1 MNTAHGTRPARRALF
16 VLGAGAALAACVPSG
31 GAASAASAAGP
42 ESPAS
47 PTASPPPSGRAR
59 EASRRLRALESEHGA
74 RLGVFARNLDTGETV
89 VRRADERFPMCSLFK
104 PVAAAAI
111 LRDHDRRGEFLAR
124 RIRYGT
130 TDLVE
135 HSPITGKHVAQGM
148 TVGELCDAAIR
159 YSDNTAANLLLRELG
174 GPRAVT
180 RFCRSV
186 GDRTTRLDRW
196 ETELNS
202 AEPWRVEDTTSPR
215 AIARTYT
222 RLIVGDT
229 LSSADRERLTG
240 WMLANTT
247 SGERF
252 RAGLPADWDLADK
265 TGGGAYGTNNNAGV
279 AWTPDR
285 APIVLA
291 VLTTK
296 PAPDA
301 APDNEL
307 IAETAELLAS
317 ALG

>member
-1 MNTAHGTRPARRALF
+1 MNSAHTTRPARRALF

-31 GAASAASAAGP
+31 GTASAASSKP
-42 ESPAS
+42 PAS
-47 PTASPPPSGRAR
+47 PAPSPSRRAR
-59 EASRRLRALESEHGA
+59 EVSRRLQALESEHGA

-111 LRDHDRRGEFLAR
+111 LRDHDRNGAFLAR
-124 RIRYGT
+124 RIRYSE
-130 TDLVE
+130 TDLVT
-135 HSPITGKHVAQGM
+135 HSPITKDHVAEGM

-159 YSDNTAANLLLRELG
+159 FSDNTAANLLLRELG

-196 ETELNS
+196 EPELNT

-222 RLIVGDT
+222 RITIGDA
-229 LSSADRERLTG
+229 LSPADRERLTG

-252 RAGLPADWDLADK
+252 RAGLPAAWDLADK
-265 TGGGAYGTNNNAGV
+265 TGGGDYGTNNDAGV

-285 APIVLA
+285 TPIVLA

-301 APDNEL
+301 APDNAL